1 MVRSAGAEDLRGKSP
16 GMLEE
21 EIKMVGLRIYS
32 DPTRK
37 N

>member
-1 MVRSAGAEDLRGKSP
+1 MFRGKGP

-21 EIKMVGLRIYS
+21 EIKMVGLRIDS
-32 DPTRK
+32 DPTCE